1 MGSQLMSQLQYSTH
15 CPRSTTY
22 RALMIGLF
30 LPFQIQH
37 HFPVPITYTI
47 RFIRGGTPPQISLNR
62 ERRFRSHRSISFCHA
77 PSSRGADYLFHPLSD
92 IASIPVGFFT
102 INSSTVYQDTQM
114 VSSGYLTGNYSRAYN
129 ASIFTPNG
137 ALPPPPFKPGIY
149 TVVAG
154 DEWGQM
160 VILHF
165 SVAVASA
172 YTSTTITVTS
182 ASSISSTTLTF
193 SSCSTV
199 INVNGTEY
207 CALDVSSDILLGNPG
222 YSYFMTADAIVFNGV
237 TFRTICPSGY
247 QGCPNV
253 SADKTITQLTAGDIV
268 VRLSFQDGT
277 NETVGSVIGDLSGN
291 LTILSIH
298 GNPRAGILITGL
310 YRTFL
315 LVEASTSTT
324 CLLEVPKTAV
334 FGQVLQL
341 YVPGNHC
348 KISQRNRRLSFL
360 SIHAPFQSHLKTT

>member
-1 MGSQLMSQLQYSTH
+1 MSEYSRRILLGGVVAAVIGISLVVGIAYLPLVNTTTAGLSATSSPGATTKTAYTNVSTTTLTGYSTSAE
-15 CPRSTTY
+15 STNST
-22 RALMIGLF
+22 IGLKLMLSLNYTEIQSGQSINVTASIF
-30 LPFQIQH
+30 NTLPTVNNVSGANDWAIPSLSDTTS
-37 HFPVPITYTI
+37 FPCPNYLYYQVYPGWYSTSNISES
-47 RFIRGGTPPQISLNR
+47 GTPLQVSPVYQFLSCPL
-62 ERRFRSHRSISFCHA
+62 FQRSY
-77 PSSRGADYLFHPLSD
+77 YLFHPLSD

-114 VSSGYLTGNYSRAYN
+114 VSSGSLTGNYSRAYN

-253 SADKTITQLTAGDIV
+253 SADKTDHPV
-268 VRLSFQDGT
+268 DGRRHCG
-277 NETVGSVIGDLSGN
+277 ETKFSG
-291 LTILSIH
+291 
-298 GNPRAGILITGL
+298 RD
-310 YRTFL
+310 
-315 LVEASTSTT
+315 
-324 CLLEVPKTAV
+324 K
-334 FGQVLQL
+334 
-341 YVPGNHC
+341 
-348 KISQRNRRLSFL
+348 
-360 SIHAPFQSHLKTT
+360 